1 MFSELKHYIEDPL
14 KKQQIVHTMLAY
26 SSPVVAVRE
35 KDGALKLCCDY
46 EKVNNKTIPDWYLLP
61 RVQYKTDGLN
71 ENKYFNPLDK
81 SKTYHQIKSSTRM

>member
-26 SSPVVAVRE
+26 SSPVVVVRE

-46 EKVNNKTIPDWYLLP
+46 EKVNNETIPDWYLLP
-61 RVQYKTDGLN
+61 RVQYKTDALN
-71 ENKYFNPLDK
+71 ENKYFNLLDK